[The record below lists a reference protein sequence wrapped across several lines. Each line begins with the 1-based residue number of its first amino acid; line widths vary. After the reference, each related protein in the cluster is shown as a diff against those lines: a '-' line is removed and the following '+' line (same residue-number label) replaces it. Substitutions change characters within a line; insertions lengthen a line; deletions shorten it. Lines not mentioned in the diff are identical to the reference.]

1 MRSPGSFAALA
12 GQPDTARRMANAAIP
27 AESVDDDGRLMLAYA
42 RGDARAFEVLY
53 AKHKGATYRY
63 FLRHVQG
70 RASEADELH
79 QDLWLR
85 LVGARQR
92 YVPGAKFSTWL
103 YTLAR
108 HRLIDHWRAAGAAAF
123 ESIDE
128 GEGRVAAELAAA
140 AMDDGVDAPLHA
152 TMNAEAG
159 RRLVAAL
166 QGVPAAQRDAFLLH
180 VEGGLSLGE
189 IATLTSAGEETVKS
203 RLRYAYRKL
212 RAALEDLQ

>member
-1 MRSPGSFAALA
+1 
-12 GQPDTARRMANAAIP
+12 MANAAIP
-27 AESVDDDGRLMLAYA
+27 AESTDDDGRLMLAYA

-63 FLRHVQG
+63 FLRHVRG

-85 LVGARQR
+85 VVGARQR
-92 YVPGAKFSTWL
+92 YAPGAKFSTWL

-128 GEGRVAAELAAA
+128 DEGQAAAEIAAA
-140 AMDDGVDAPLHA
+140 TADGGIDGPLRA
-152 TMNAEAG
+152 TMNAETG
-159 RRLVAAL
+159 RRLVTAL
-166 QGVPAAQRDAFLLH
+166 QGMPAAQRDAFLLH
-180 VEGGLSLGE
+180 VESGLSLGE
-189 IATLTSAGEETVKS
+189 IAALTSAGEETIKS